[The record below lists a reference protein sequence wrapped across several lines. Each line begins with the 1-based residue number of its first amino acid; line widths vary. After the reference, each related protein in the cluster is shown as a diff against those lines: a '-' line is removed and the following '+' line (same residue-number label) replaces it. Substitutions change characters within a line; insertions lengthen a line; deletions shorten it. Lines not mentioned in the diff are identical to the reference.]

1 MRTEKEIRERIA
13 NFEKDWKFIL
23 TGSIATIQI
32 NAPRALAQIS
42 AEATLSTLYW
52 ALGKTYKSK
61 LKGTDT

>member
-13 NFEKDWKFIL
+13 KFEKDFKGII
-23 TGSIATIQI
+23 TGSLATVRV
-32 NAPRALAQIS
+32 NAPRALSQIS

-52 ALGKTYKSK
+52 ALGETYKSK